1 VSRRV
6 GDGTNTLFWH
16 DRWLGDVPLCRRFS
30 RLFDLAV
37 EKSITVTSMF
47 ARGWEEGGEAW
58 RWRRRLWV
66 WEEEMLGEC
75 RRLLNN
81 IYLHHS
87 MSDRWIWQPDIGE
100 GYTVCGAYQLLTLQV
115 HNVADVTEDLIWHRQ
130 VPLKV
135 SILAWRLLQNRLPT
149 KENLLTRG
157 TIQTE
162 ANLCVTGCGKAE
174 YAVHL
179 FLHCHILGTLWQHVR
194 QWIGVSGV
202 EPLSIRDHFVQFTYY
217 LGDSRASRS
226 FLQLLWLLC
235 IWLLWNER
243 NNRLFHNVHTT
254 TFDLLEKVK
263 HNSYWW
269 LKANNATF
277 VYGSQRWWSDPL
289 LCLGID

>member
-1 VSRRV
+1 MRR
-6 GDGTNTLFWH
+6 GDGEEGCGCGRRRCWGSVCAYLTIYICIIVCLTGGFGNLTSERVIRFVE
-16 DRWLGDVPLCRRFS
+16 RINFSLCRF
-30 RLFDLAV
+30 
-37 EKSITVTSMF
+37 I
-47 ARGWEEGGEAW
+47 
-58 RWRRRLWV
+58 
-66 WEEEMLGEC
+66 ML
-75 RRLLNN
+75 L
-81 IYLHHS
+81 I
-87 MSDRWIWQPDIGE
+87 
-100 GYTVCGAYQLLTLQV
+100 
-115 HNVADVTEDLIWHRQ
+115 EDLIWHRQ

-162 ANLCVTGCGKAE
+162 TNLCVTGCGKAE

-194 QWIGVSGV
+194 RWIGVSGV

-217 LGDSRASRS
+217 LGGSRASRS
-226 FLQLLWLLC
+226 FFQLLWLLC

-289 LCLGID
+289 LCLSID